1 MDRWEVDSPQQR
13 PPASRRDQSEGDVHW
28 SAGRARWRAGLDERT
43 RELLDMDERY
53 FMRQAL
59 STPCLDVLVSAHGSV
74 LVDLEGREVL
84 DFHGNCVHQVGY
96 GHPKVVAAVKAELD
110 RLPFSPRRYSNP
122 AAINLA
128 AKLAELAPGRLNK
141 VLFAPSGALAVST
154 ALKLARHATGRY
166 KTVSMWGS
174 FHGASLDTISVGGEA
189 MFRQGAGPLLAGA
202 EHVPPLGLA
211 ERFFG
216 SDGHGYER
224 FADYIDY
231 VLEVQGDVSALIA
244 EPVRWTTVEV
254 PPAGFWRSVRKSCDR
269 HGVLLV
275 FDEVPSCL
283 GRTGAMF
290 CCENFDVVPDILV
303 IGKGLGGGVV
313 PFAAA
318 IFREDLN
325 VSPST
330 SLGHYTHEKSPLGA
344 AAALAALEVIEEE
357 RLVPRAQELG
367 KVVIGQLQAVATK
380 SPLFSEARGLGMYWG
395 LKTQPWL
402 AGSAEDVADYLL
414 YECLDNGLSLKVGG
428 GDVMTLCPPLN
439 ISDDELARA
448 LATVQ
453 AAAKTV
459 EERVWRTSGSWRASS
474 AP

>member
-1 MDRWEVDSPQQR
+1 MTTVGRWEVDGPMQ
-13 PPASRRDQSEGDVHW
+13 PPPVTRRDRSEGDVNW
-28 SAGRARWRAGLDERT
+28 SPGRARWRAGLDERT
-43 RELLDMDERY
+43 RDLLDLDERH

-59 STPCLDVLVSAHGSV
+59 STPCLDVLASAHGSV
-74 LVDLEGREVL
+74 LVDLEGREIL

-122 AAINLA
+122 VAIELA
-128 AKLAELAPGRLNK
+128 ARLAELAPGRLSK

-174 FHGASLDTISVGGEA
+174 FHGAGLDTISVGGEA

-216 SDGHGYER
+216 TDGHGYER
-224 FADYIDY
+224 FADYVDY
-231 VLEVQGDVSALIA
+231 VLEVQGDVSAVVA
-244 EPVRWTTVEV
+244 EPVRWTTAEV
-254 PPAGFWRSVRKSCDR
+254 PPPGFWQSVRESCDR
-269 HGVLLV
+269 HGALLV

-290 CCENFDVVPDILV
+290 CCENFNVVPDVLV

-318 IFREDLN
+318 IFREDLD

-330 SLGHYTHEKSPLGA
+330 SLGHYTHEKNPLGA
-344 AAALAALEVIEEE
+344 AAALATLEVIEEE
-357 RLVPRAQELG
+357 GLVLRARELG
-367 KVVIGQLQAVATK
+367 KVVTGRLQALVTK

-402 AGSAEDVADYLL
+402 VAGAEEVADDLL
-414 YECLDNGLSLKVGG
+414 YACLERGLSLKVGG
-428 GDVMTLCPPLN
+428 GDVLTLCPPLN
-439 ISDDELARA
+439 ICDDELARA
-448 LATVQ
+448 LATVEG
-453 AAAKTV
+453 AAMNV
-459 EERVWRTSGSWRASS
+459 EERLQRTRGS
-474 AP
+474 